1 MKLNIIRRIR
11 DNVHG
16 SVDLS
21 DLEDAV
27 IAHPIFQRLRR
38 VKQTAFLGLVF
49 PGASHTRF
57 EHSLGVMHQAGRA
70 WAKLK
75 DNQFRIY
82 DDTLNFGEFAKYEK
96 MGLNTESYGV
106 LTPAFEIMS

>member
-38 VKQTAFLGLVF
+38 VKQTALKLVF

-57 EHSLGVMHQAGRA
+57 EHSLGVNMHQLVVPRR
-70 WAKLK
+70 
-75 DNQFRIY
+75 N
-82 DDTLNFGEFAKYEK
+82 
-96 MGLNTESYGV
+96 
-106 LTPAFEIMS
+106 